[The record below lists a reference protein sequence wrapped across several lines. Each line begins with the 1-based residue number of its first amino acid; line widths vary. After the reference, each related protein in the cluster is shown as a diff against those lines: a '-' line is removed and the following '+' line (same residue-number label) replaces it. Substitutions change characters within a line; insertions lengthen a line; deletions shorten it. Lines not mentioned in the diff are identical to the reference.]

1 MASWPAVCP
10 NPRKWD
16 PRAGRHW
23 SHRYD
28 RRPATAGRLHFWEHF
43 ASRKSQ
49 VAGTESLSIRE
60 RTIRQSA
67 QSRVASAPNRFR
79 SENETL
85 RQLGGE
91 PLRAAQQTWLHLAVS
106 NPFTVLFRP
115 ERPRPQVL
123 RA

>member
-49 VAGTESLSIRE
+49 
-60 RTIRQSA
+60 
-67 QSRVASAPNRFR
+67 APNRFR
-79 SENETL
+79 FENETL

-106 NPFTVLFRP
+106 NRFTVLFRP

-123 RA
+123 FA